1 MANATEHQCDLPIK
15 AETEEGELES
25 LRRARATLETIFA
38 ECRAA
43 GYDGS
48 ITLVEFIK
56 TRLQAKLPGL

>member
-1 MANATEHQCDLPIK
+1 MANATEQQSDLSFN
-15 AETEEGELES
+15 AQTEEGELES
-25 LRRARATLETIFA
+25 LRRARSTLEMIFA

-56 TRLQAKLPGL
+56 TRLQAK